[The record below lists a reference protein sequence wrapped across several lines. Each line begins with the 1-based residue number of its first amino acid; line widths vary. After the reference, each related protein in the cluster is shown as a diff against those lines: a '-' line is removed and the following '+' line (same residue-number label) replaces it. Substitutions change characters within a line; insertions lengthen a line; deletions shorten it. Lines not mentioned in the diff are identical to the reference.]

1 MNLLS
6 ANGAEPNA
14 FTSSDMTCY
23 YFQCTKSF
31 EENLRLL
38 LHFVSTPYF
47 TPETVQKEQG
57 IIAQEILMG
66 EDNPGMAIYYQ
77 LLRQLYARHPIRD
90 RVAGTVESISG
101 ITDKTLYDCHRAFY
115 APSNMALCVEGDV
128 DPERIYAIAL
138 EALPQERMPVPH
150 ADYGEAENLLP
161 AECFASREMPGLRA
175 AVPDRR
181 ENRSRPSAAAKI
193 CVSGWSR
200 SCALR
205 LLAGGSSPFYSRLYA
220 EGLLCRDF
228 DYEVDFAAG
237 TGTVIFGGE
246 SQKPE
251 QCAGRAQGR
260 RPRGYPPRALS
271 RSALNAPSGHPSAH
285 ACADSRISTMCASRS
300 RARPLTGTD
309 AFDGSRSSERSH
321 RRRVRRI
328 HPRKS
333 RAGAACN
340 IHHYTSEELILCQPF
355 LQQPFRLFSGIPPS
369 ASRCLGNLT
378 INPPSYFTVFG
389 FKHLLLR
396 RHHSPRLHPRHSMLH
411 AHLRAFRH
419 QGGRH
424 VRRHPRHHPDG
435 DNRRAA
441 LLRALRAGPLPR
453 STRSEIFVHARRR
466 PRHLRRRHR
475 RQSWRCG
482 CVCRRRRRSRCRAM
496 LDAVVL
502 RPADRAD
509 T

>member
-1 MNLLS
+1 MTMRMTMQRHDYPNIGETLYSAELPNGLRLRVVPKKGFATFYAAFAANYGGADRRFELDGEAIDTPAGVAHFLEHKMFDLPDGDSAMNLLS

-150 ADYGEAENLLP
+150 ADYGQAENLLP
-161 AECFASREMPGLRA
+161 AECFASREMPVSAPQFLIGVKIAPAQRGSENLRQRLVA
-175 AVPDRR
+175 QL
-181 ENRSRPSAAAKI
+181 
-193 CVSGWSR
+193 
-200 SCALR
+200 ALR

-220 EGLLCRDF
+220 RGCS
-228 DYEVDFAAG
+228 AA
-237 TGTVIFGGE
+237 TLTTRSISPPV
-246 SQKPE
+246 PE
-251 QCAGRAQGR
+251 RSSSAERASSR
-260 RPRGYPPRALS
+260 SVCWRSSRPRPRGYPPRASS

-300 RARPLTGTD
+300 RARPLTGT
-309 AFDGSRSSERSH
+309 
-321 RRRVRRI
+321 
-328 HPRKS
+328 
-333 RAGAACN
+333 
-340 IHHYTSEELILCQPF
+340 
-355 LQQPFRLFSGIPPS
+355 
-369 ASRCLGNLT
+369 
-378 INPPSYFTVFG
+378 
-389 FKHLLLR
+389 
-396 RHHSPRLHPRHSMLH
+396 
-411 AHLRAFRH
+411 
-419 QGGRH
+419 
-424 VRRHPRHHPDG
+424 
-435 DNRRAA
+435 
-441 LLRALRAGPLPR
+441 
-453 STRSEIFVHARRR
+453 TRSRLPQF
-466 PRHLRRRHR
+466 
-475 RQSWRCG
+475 
-482 CVCRRRRRSRCRAM
+482 
-496 LDAVVL
+496 
-502 RPADRAD
+502 
-509 T
+509 